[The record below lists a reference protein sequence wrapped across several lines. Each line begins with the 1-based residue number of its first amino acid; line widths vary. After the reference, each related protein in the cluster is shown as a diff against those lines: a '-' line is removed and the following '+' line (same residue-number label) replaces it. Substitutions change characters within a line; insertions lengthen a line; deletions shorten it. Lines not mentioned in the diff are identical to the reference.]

1 MTPDEPLT
9 AVDQLPRDP
18 EIQIYLTHLNGP
30 QTGARY
36 RLDEIDELRL
46 GRGVDCQ
53 VMLSDPL
60 SSRIHAYVRKI
71 DGQWQVI
78 DNNSRNGTSLDGVKI
93 QAAILKPDSVIRIG
107 AVELRYEVFREEAAE
122 SPGDELQTLVRQF
135 PIAST
140 GPSETVQMALAGL
153 RDAVQAQQ
161 LLILYQ
167 LSIKLLGCDQ
177 PDDVIRIALDLLRD
191 QTRASSAAFLWIDDT
206 GHLKPK
212 LQLPEGSPEQLKLS
226 ETLSA
231 LIIQQGNA
239 VWINKQQAQRHGQN
253 LAHFAD
259 AICIPLV
266 SMKHVVGA
274 MLAYMEQGK
283 FQQQDFDFGI
293 SLANIVAVALVRARQ
308 HVTLTQEF
316 QRLSLKNASLDEIV
330 GQSPAVQEL
339 KDRMARVARAN
350 GCVLIRG
357 ESGVGKE
364 LVARGV
370 HRLGPRADRP
380 LLTVNCAAIPSELME
395 SQLFGHKAG
404 AFTGADRDH
413 QGFFQ
418 QADSG
423 TLFLDEVGELPLEG
437 QAKLLRILEGHPFQP
452 VGSKKAVTVDVRVI
466 AATNRD
472 LLVDVRERKFR
483 EDLYYRLSVFELKI
497 PALRER
503 GNDLALLLDY
513 FVEHFKRLH
522 GRGTLQLSGA
532 ARAKLLAYHWPGNVR
547 QLRNVIDSAV
557 VMAAGPMIES
567 EDLGLHDQGAGIELD
582 TLRIDH
588 WERKL
593 IVEALKRAAGNVPEA
608 AKLLGLSRAT
618 LYRKLDEYQIER
630 TRLPAEL

>member
-1 MTPDEPLT
+1 
-9 AVDQLPRDP
+9 
-18 EIQIYLTHLNGP
+18 
-30 QTGARY
+30 
-36 RLDEIDELRL
+36 
-46 GRGVDCQ
+46 
-53 VMLSDPL
+53 
-60 SSRIHAYVRKI
+60 
-71 DGQWQVI
+71 
-78 DNNSRNGTSLDGVKI
+78 
-93 QAAILKPDSVIRIG
+93 
-107 AVELRYEVFREEAAE
+107 
-122 SPGDELQTLVRQF
+122 
-135 PIAST
+135 
-140 GPSETVQMALAGL
+140 
-153 RDAVQAQQ
+153 
-161 LLILYQ
+161 
-167 LSIKLLGCDQ
+167 
-177 PDDVIRIALDLLRD
+177 
-191 QTRASSAAFLWIDDT
+191 
-206 GHLKPK
+206 
-212 LQLPEGSPEQLKLS
+212 
-226 ETLSA
+226 
-231 LIIQQGNA
+231 
-239 VWINKQQAQRHGQN
+239 
-253 LAHFAD
+253 
-259 AICIPLV
+259 
-266 SMKHVVGA
+266 MKHVVGA
-274 MLAYMEQGK
+274 MLLYMEQGK
-283 FQQQDFDFGI
+283 FQQPDFDFAI

-308 HVTLTQEF
+308 HITLTQED
-316 QRLSLKNASLDEIV
+316 QRLSLQHADLDEII
-330 GQSPAVQEL
+330 GQSPPILEL
-339 KDRMARVARAN
+339 KERMSRVARAN
-350 GCVLIRG
+350 GSVLIRG

-503 GNDLALLLDY
+503 GTDLALLLDY
-513 FVEHFKRLH
+513 FLQHFKRLH
-522 GRGTLQLSGA
+522 GRGALQLSAA
-532 ARAKLLAYHWPGNVR
+532 ARAKLLGYHWPGNVR

-557 VMAAGPMIES
+557 VMAAGPLIES
-567 EDLGLHDQGAGIELD
+567 SDLGLHDSGAGIEID

-593 IVEALKRAAGNVPEA
+593 IIEALKRTAGNVPES

>member
-9 AVDQLPRDP
+9 AIDQLPRDP
-18 EIQIYLTHLNGP
+18 EILIYLTHLNGP

-36 RLDEIDELRL
+36 RLDDADEIRL

-60 SSRIHAYVRKI
+60 SSRVHAYVRRI
-71 DGQWQVI
+71 DGAWQVI
-78 DNNSRNGTSLDGVKI
+78 DNNSRNGTLLDGTKI
-93 QAAILKPDSVIRIG
+93 ETAPLKSGSVIRIG
-107 AVELRYEVFREEAAE
+107 AVELQFEIIAEESSE
-122 SPGDELQTLVRQF
+122 PQGDDLQTLVRQF
-135 PIAST
+135 PLAAT

-177 PDDVIRIALDLLRD
+177 PDDVIHIALDLLRD

-231 LIIQQGNA
+231 LVSQQGNA
-239 VWINKQQAQRHGQN
+239 VWINRQQAQRTGQS

-274 MLAYMEQGK
+274 MLAYMERGK

-308 HVTLTQEF
+308 HVTLTQEH
-316 QRLSLKNASLDEIV
+316 QRLSLKHAELDEIV
-330 GQSPAVQEL
+330 GHSPPIVEL
-339 KDRMARVARAN
+339 KERMSRVARAS

-423 TLFLDEVGELPLEG
+423 TLFLDEVGELSLEG

-472 LLVDVRERKFR
+472 LLAEVRERRFR

-503 GNDLALLLDY
+503 GTDLALLLDY
-513 FVEHFKRLH
+513 FLHYFKRLH
-522 GRGTLQLSGA
+522 GRSTLQLSAA

-547 QLRNVIDSAV
+547 QMRNVIDSTI
-557 VMAAGPMIES
+557 VMTAGPLIES
-567 EDLGLHDQGAGIELD
+567 ADLGLHDSGPGVELD

-593 IVEALKRAAGNVPEA
+593 IIEALKRAGGNVPES